1 MRRIAEPLRHIPDV
15 YIISGHWR
23 FKDGDIIEFP
33 DSLGNIH
40 GSFIIKKGD
49 RSISPCARC
58 CLFTTE
64 INCPKVYTRTSVRRL
79 CEKVPLGYLENIWDV
94 MEEL

>member
-1 MRRIAEPLRHIPDV
+1 MRRIAEPLGYTTDV

-33 DSLGNIH
+33 DSIGNMH
-40 GSFIIKKGD
+40 GSFIIKKSGRD
-49 RSISPCARC
+49 VSPCARC

-79 CEKVPLGYLENIWDV
+79 CEKVPYGHLENIRDV